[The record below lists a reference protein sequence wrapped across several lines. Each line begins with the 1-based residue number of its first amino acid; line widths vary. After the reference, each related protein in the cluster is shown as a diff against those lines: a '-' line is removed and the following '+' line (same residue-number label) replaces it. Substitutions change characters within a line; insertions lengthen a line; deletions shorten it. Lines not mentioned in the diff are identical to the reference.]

1 MAFKHSIESE
11 LTETPR
17 KRGPKPKAE
26 EAAATLAKQPVVGRP
41 PKRDAVAA
49 NVDEESWGIIKEL
62 ALKKNTQKVRLRD
75 CINSRDAYQE
85 QLKEMGRKRST
96 ERDDLCVGLVD
107 ELTKIDSARASYK
120 DLDAQLDKAINDV
133 AQGQMISRDLTPKV
147 GYGDPEDRPVDG
159 SDLNDPDQETFL
171 EKSDKTPW
179 TPTPNTAPIGRL
191 GITP

>member
-1 MAFKHSIESE
+1 MAFKHSIASK

-26 EAAATLAKQPVVGRP
+26 EAAATLAKRPVGRP

-62 ALKKNTQKVRLRD
+62 ALKKNIQKVKLGD

-85 QLKEMGRKRST
+85 QLREMGRKRST

-107 ELTKIDSARASYK
+107 ELTKIDSARARFK

-133 AQGQMISRDLTPKV
+133 AKGQMISRDLTPKV
-147 GYGDPEDRPVDG
+147 GYGEPEDRSVDG
-159 SDLNDPDQETFL
+159 SDLNDPDQAVFL

-179 TPTPNTAPIGRL
+179 TPTLNTAPIGRV
-191 GITP
+191 GVTP

>member
-1 MAFKHSIESE
+1 MAFKHSIASK
-11 LTETPR
+11 LTEPPR

-26 EAAATLAKQPVVGRP
+26 EAAATLAKRPVGRP

-62 ALKKNTQKVRLRD
+62 ALKKNIQKVKLGD

-85 QLKEMGRKRST
+85 QLREMGRKRST

-107 ELTKIDSARASYK
+107 ELTKIDSARARFK

-133 AQGQMISRDLTPKV
+133 AKGQMISRDLTPKV
-147 GYGDPEDRPVDG
+147 GYGEPEDRSVDG
-159 SDLNDPDQETFL
+159 SDLNDPDQAVFL

-179 TPTPNTAPIGRL
+179 TPTLNTAPIGRV
-191 GITP
+191 GVTP

>member
-1 MAFKHSIESE
+1 MAFKHSIASE

-26 EAAATLAKQPVVGRP
+26 EAAATLAKRPVGRP

-62 ALKKNTQKVRLRD
+62 ALKKNIQKVKLGD

-85 QLKEMGRKRST
+85 QLREMGRKRST

-107 ELTKIDSARASYK
+107 ELTKIDSARARFK

-133 AQGQMISRDLTPKV
+133 AKGQMISRDLTPKV
-147 GYGDPEDRPVDG
+147 GYGEPEDRSVDG
-159 SDLNDPDQETFL
+159 SDLNDPDQAVFL

-179 TPTPNTAPIGRL
+179 TPTLNTAPIGRV
-191 GITP
+191 GVTP